1 MKRSLIVLSV
11 AAVSFALMLVPAAD
25 ASPAVP
31 GSMAAIGDSI
41 TQAYDVC
48 CSYGNHPANSWSTG
62 YSSSDGISSHYE
74 LIRSSNSAITG
85 HAYND
90 SVSGAKMSA
99 AATQA
104 ASAVAQGA
112 QYVTMLMGA
121 NDVCTSSLSTMTA
134 TSTFRSQFQ
143 SAMTTLENGLP
154 AGAHVFVSS
163 IPNVYRLWQVLH
175 TNWIARTT
183 WSLAK
188 ICQSML
194 SSSRTETQRQA
205 VLAREREFNDA
216 LAAVCSGY
224 VNCRFD
230 GYAVFNYP
238 FASNQVSTLD
248 YFHPNRS
255 GQAAVAATTWTA
267 SWWGTAA

>member
-1 MKRSLIVLSV
+1 MKRLLIVLAV
-11 AAVSFALMLVPAAD
+11 AAVALALMPVPGVD
-25 ASPAVP
+25 ASGALPS
-31 GSMAAIGDSI
+31 SMAAIGDSI

-48 CSYGNHPANSWSTG
+48 CSYSNHPANSWSTG

-85 HAYND
+85 RAYND

-104 ASAVAQGA
+104 ASAVSQGA
-112 QYVTMLMGA
+112 QYVTILMGA

-143 SAMTTLENGLP
+143 TAMNTLESGLP
-154 AGAHVFVSS
+154 SGALIFVSS

-175 TNWIARTT
+175 TNWLARTT

-194 SSSRTETQRQA
+194 SSSRTETDRQA
-205 VLAREREFNDA
+205 VLSREREYNDA
-216 LAAVCSGY
+216 LAAVCGGY
-224 VNCRFD
+224 ANCRFD

-238 FASNQVSTLD
+238 FAASQVSTLD

-255 GQAAVAATTWTA
+255 GQAVVAATTWTA
-267 SWWGTAA
+267 SWWGVAG

>member
-1 MKRSLIVLSV
+1 MKRLLLILAV
-11 AAVSFALMLVPAAD
+11 AASTLGLLPAPSVEANPAL
-25 ASPAVP
+25 P

-62 YSSSDGISSHYE
+62 SSSTDGVSSHYE
-74 LIRSSNSAITG
+74 RIRSSNSSITG

-90 SVSGAKMSA
+90 AVSGAKMSA

-104 ASAVAQGA
+104 ASAVSQGA
-112 QYVTMLMGA
+112 QYVTILMGA
-121 NDVCTSSLSTMTA
+121 NDVCTSSPSTMTA

-143 SAMTTLENGLP
+143 SAMSTLENGLP
-154 AGAHVFVSS
+154 TGAHIFVSS

-175 TNWIARTT
+175 TNWLARST

-194 SSSRTETQRQA
+194 SSSRTDTDRQA
-205 VLAREREFNDA
+205 VLAREREYNDA
-216 LAAVCSGY
+216 LAAVCGGY
-224 VNCRFD
+224 ANCRFD

-238 FASNQVSTLD
+238 FAAGQVSTLD
-248 YFHPNRS
+248 YFHPNLK
-255 GQAAVAATTWTA
+255 GQAAVAATTWSA
-267 SWWGTAA
+267 SWWGP